1 MKFSRYR
8 NDKFIFAFLKFKS
21 QKIIDNVNLNLF
33 RNNKLNLNLIEINIL
48 EFSKIENLS
57 LLITSNNLDYLEIE
71 NQNLN
76 STKNNNAI
84 ELKTIFKRAILSI
97 KKKRKYYKAHA
108 FFEKLTQLNFFKF
121 FKKLFSKLFF
131 KTRKYR

>member
-84 ELKTIFKRAILSI
+84 ELKTIYIRATLSI
-97 KKKRKYYKAHA
+97 KKNANTTKYTYFLK
-108 FFEKLTQLNFFKF
+108 N
-121 FKKLFSKLFF
+121 
-131 KTRKYR
+131 